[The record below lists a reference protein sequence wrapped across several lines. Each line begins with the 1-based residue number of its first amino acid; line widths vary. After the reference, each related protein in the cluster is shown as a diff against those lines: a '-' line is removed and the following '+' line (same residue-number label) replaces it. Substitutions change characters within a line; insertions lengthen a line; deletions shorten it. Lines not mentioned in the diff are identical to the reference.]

1 MFKDNEEEDM
11 VLGKIRAQKTFDYQ
25 KRAYQRN
32 SNFNPDASMKLKINQ
47 FAQDFLPHHKYKQE
61 EDFANYILPSED
73 VFSGSGS
80 GTDFSMGF
88 SEYRFLAEKRIG
100 LGPRLTRQPADD
112 ATRNKFKFL
121 NIKTNKV
128 GEKTEILDWL
138 EKPSID
144 FFNQLSNAIYYERVY
159 GTGFLI
165 KYYTE
170 NDKDK
175 SDLSKPPPKNQ
186 KPVGFRAY
194 SPILMWPTNWHEF
207 PRDPS
212 KWKVRGGDRNSQEIH
227 EDRVQIF
234 MSRPVDFRWWGLS
247 IFEPMWYPIICYFM
261 AQIFTLRAFSRL
273 GNSIVTCRIDEELA
287 IDALYAKYEDLLQE
301 MKMNGMIITNRGT
314 EISILNTEIAVGLRD
329 LMEIW
334 IEDISAGTGI
344 PVPLM
349 LGRAQAAG
357 MGSAMYLVFE
367 TFYWNMI
374 AKIQHSFSDDVL
386 EILRSAGFKLD
397 GYRLDWALAI
407 VKTDEQRIS
416 DEAGELNNKALEKQ
430 NALLDIQLEQ
440 EQLNLEMTEEQ
451 FLSGMIESPEE
462 EEGIDKQKPK
472 QDFVGELR
480 QARAKRLV
488 AIYRK
493 RGWIE

>member
-128 GEKTEILDWL
+128 GEKTEVLDWL

-144 FFNQLSNAIYYERVY
+144 FFNQLSNDIYYERVY

-175 SDLSKPPPKNQ
+175 SDLSKPPPKA
-186 KPVGFRAY
+186 R
-194 SPILMWPTNWHEF
+194 
-207 PRDPS
+207 
-212 KWKVRGGDRNSQEIH
+212 
-227 EDRVQIF
+227 
-234 MSRPVDFRWWGLS
+234 
-247 IFEPMWYPIICYFM
+247 
-261 AQIFTLRAFSRL
+261 
-273 GNSIVTCRIDEELA
+273 
-287 IDALYAKYEDLLQE
+287 
-301 MKMNGMIITNRGT
+301 
-314 EISILNTEIAVGLRD
+314 
-329 LMEIW
+329 
-334 IEDISAGTGI
+334 
-344 PVPLM
+344 
-349 LGRAQAAG
+349 
-357 MGSAMYLVFE
+357 
-367 TFYWNMI
+367 
-374 AKIQHSFSDDVL
+374 SFSSSSELVITDV
-386 EILRSAGFKLD
+386 D
-397 GYRLDWALAI
+397 LA
-407 VKTDEQRIS
+407 S
-416 DEAGELNNKALEKQ
+416 
-430 NALLDIQLEQ
+430 
-440 EQLNLEMTEEQ
+440 
-451 FLSGMIESPEE
+451 
-462 EEGIDKQKPK
+462 
-472 QDFVGELR
+472 
-480 QARAKRLV
+480 
-488 AIYRK
+488 
-493 RGWIE
+493 